1 MWFTPRARF
10 ELATNR
16 LTVDR
21 STTELPR
28 IMMWCFSHLL
38 YNITMFLNLA
48 SRFSNFF
55 AINWE
60 SAVITSF
67 HPTFMDL
74 VLAVTFCN
82 CVMAIAIFTIAVW
95 TIRIR
100 RQLIGLTH
108 FCDRCLDTWNLFSSN
123 TPASTA
129 RIATSR
135 SQFEHLKQIYQQQLI
150 TLDRI
155 RTVRSTFKIAKS
167 VFRL

>member
-28 IMMWCFSHLL
+28 IMLWCFSHLL

-48 SRFSNFF
+48 SRFLNFF

-60 SAVITSF
+60 SAVVTGF
-67 HPTFMDL
+67 YPKAMDL
-74 VLAVTFCN
+74 VIAVTFCN
-82 CVMAIAIFTIAVW
+82 CVIAVVIFAITVW

-100 RQLIGLTH
+100 RQLIGLTN
-108 FCDRCLDTWNLFSSN
+108 FCDRCLDTWNLFSN
-123 TPASTA
+123 HTPATSS
-129 RIATSR
+129 RIATSL
-135 SQFEHLKQIYQQQLI
+135 SQFQQLKQIYQQQLR
-150 TLDRI
+150 TLDQI
-155 RTVRSTFKIAKS
+155 RSLRATFKITRS
-167 VFRL
+167 VFRF